1 MNLRLVALL
10 GVLCAIGW
18 WYSPVSPR
26 VPPPAAVVAGTTP
39 RCPMPPRASRGTAPL
54 QSDVPASLPAFRLQA
69 ATLRPLA
76 GFSIDARV
84 LSREDY
90 STGREAALS
99 PTDLALGWRGMADD
113 AVLSRLD
120 ISQAGRWYQYRWQ
133 GDAPLPPAEI
143 VRSSANMHM
152 IPFDKATARAL
163 RQVRAGDRVR
173 IDGWL
178 VEATASDGWRWR
190 SSLTRDDSG
199 SGACEVVYVCSIT
212 REQAR

>member
-1 MNLRLVALL
+1 LL

-18 WYSPVSPR
+18 WYSPLSPR
-26 VPPPAAVVAGTTP
+26 VPKPAPVIAGGTP
-39 RCPMPPRASRGTAPL
+39 RCPMPARVSRGAAPL
-54 QSDVPASLPAFRLQA
+54 QTDAPGSLLPFQLQA

-90 STGREAALS
+90 SMGREATLS

-120 ISQAGRWYQYRWQ
+120 ISQSGRWYQYRWQ
-133 GDAPLPPAEI
+133 DQPPLPLDEI
-143 VRSSANMHM
+143 IRSSANMHM
-152 IPFDKATARAL
+152 IPFDEATAAAL
-163 RQVRAGDRVR
+163 RDVRKGDHVR

-178 VEATASDGWRWR
+178 VEAAAPDGWHWR
-190 SSLTRDDSG
+190 SSTTRDDSG
-199 SGACEVVYVCSIT
+199 SGACEVVYVCAIT
-212 REQAR
+212 VQP